1 VFPLPDPRGVQVH
14 KLLHKI
20 VCALV
25 DQPEFVII
33 KTLVEEDGAAFSI
46 HTHPDDTGTL
56 IGRQGV
62 NARSIRVIVQG
73 AGMKLGRRYVMNI
86 HEESVEPRR

>member
-1 VFPLPDPRGVQVH
+1 MPDPRDVPVC
-14 KLLHKI
+14 KLLHEI
-20 VCALV
+20 VCALA

-33 KTLVEEDGAAFSI
+33 KTLVAEDGAVFSI

-56 IGRQGV
+56 IGKQGI

-73 AGMKLGRRYVMNI
+73 AGMKLGRRYMIDI
-86 HEESVEPRR
+86 HGESVKPRK